1 MRVLNITTLLIFFF
15 ILFSTSF
22 VYSQSDTTMDTGGG
36 DLNELDEPIVNAD
49 LNKPNTLNV
58 TLATKFILFP
68 TTTAFQEWNTS
79 VIHNRKYDFSNAL
92 DTMCIPLLNDSLGT
106 FVQPFKGRVTSVF
119 GPRKYRYHY
128 GVDIK
133 LQTGDSV
140 ACAFDGTVRI
150 SQRSKTY
157 GNVIVVRHKNG
168 LETFY
173 AHLSK
178 KFVEPNQ
185 AVKAGEILGL
195 GGNTGRSYGSHLHFE
210 IRYMDEPINPSDV
223 VDFENYSLKS
233 DTLMLTK
240 TNFSYMEKVKEFE
253 AIKFHTIRKGDTLSK
268 IAQNYGTSVS
278 TLCKINGITTKKL
291 LKVGSKLRVN

>member
-1 MRVLNITTLLIFFF
+1 MILKKITLLISIF
-15 ILFSTSF
+15 ILFSASF
-22 VYSQSDTTMDTGGG
+22 AYSQSDTTMDTGGG
-36 DLNELDEPIVNAD
+36 DLNELDEPIVNAG
-49 LNKPNTLNV
+49 LNKPNTLNDS
-58 TLATKFILFP
+58 LASKFISFP
-68 TTTAFQEWNTS
+68 TTTAFQEWNTN
-79 VIHNRKYDFSNAL
+79 VIHNRKYDFSYTL
-92 DTMCIPLLNDSLGT
+92 DTMSISLLNDSLSEH
-106 FVQPFKGRVTSVF
+106 FVLPYKGKLTSVF

-178 KFVEPNQ
+178 KFIEPNQ
-185 AVKAGEILGL
+185 TVKAGEIIGL

-210 IRYMDEPINPSDV
+210 IRYMDEPINPSDI
-223 VDFENYSLKS
+223 VDFEKYSLKS
-233 DTLMLTK
+233 DTLMLSK
-240 TNFSYMEKVKEFE
+240 SNFAYMEKVKEFDS
-253 AIKFHTIRKGDTLSK
+253 IKFHTIRKGDTLSK

-278 TLCKINGITTKKL
+278 TLCKINGISTKKL

>member
-1 MRVLNITTLLIFFF
+1 MGLIKNTLLTCIFL
-15 ILFSTSF
+15 LFSLGFT
-22 VYSQSDTTMDTGGG
+22 YAQSDTLPDTGGG
-36 DLNELDEPIVNAD
+36 ELNELDSLESFDVVKSTD
-49 LNKPNTLNV
+49 S
-58 TLATKFILFP
+58 LALKSLSFP
-68 TTTAFQEWNTS
+68 SRTTFQEWNTN
-79 VIHNRKYDFSNAL
+79 VIHNRKYDFSIVM
-92 DTMCIPLLNDSLGT
+92 DTMSIPLLNDSLGKN
-106 FVQPFKGRVTSVF
+106 FVQPFKGRITSVF

-157 GNVIVVRHKNG
+157 GNVIVIRHKNG

-185 AVKAGEILGL
+185 VVKAGEIIAL

-210 IRYMDEPINPSDV
+210 IRYMDEPINPCDV
-223 VDFENYSLKS
+223 VDFDKNCLKS
-233 DTLMLTK
+233 DTLLLSK
-240 TNFSYMEKVKEFE
+240 ANFSYMEKVKEFDK
-253 AIKFHTIRKGDTLSK
+253 IKFHTIRKGDTLSG
-268 IAQNYGTSVS
+268 IAIKYGTSVS
-278 TLCKINGITTKKL
+278 TLCSINGFSKKKIL
-291 LKVGSKLRVN
+291 RVGSKIRIK